1 MLVKICGITSQND
14 ALLAVALG
22 ADALGFNFTETSPR
36 RIAPSKARD
45 ITKQVPGGVISAGV
59 FANQSRDTVVRT
71 VDEAGLTT
79 AQLHGKETPDDCRWV
94 AERVKYVI
102 KAFTAG
108 DPAITHIADYGVT
121 ALMLDGPN
129 PGEGK
134 VFDWHT
140 VEGSRLGLP
149 WILAGGLT
157 PENVGEAISIA
168 RPTGVDVASGVE
180 YKVIPR
186 ARGDKSKA
194 HNEKVESAKPGEK
207 DPMRLRAFLKAARQA
222 ERESGLAPPV
232 PIGTPLPPTSE
243 WGNLDAFSH
252 LVRGQPGQLDGA
264 ERAAP
269 DAERAPPVYDWR
281 DE

>member
-22 ADALGFNFTETSPR
+22 ADALGFNFVETSPR
-36 RIAPSKARD
+36 RITARQARD
-45 ITKQVPGGVISAGV
+45 ITRHVPGGVIGVGV
-59 FANQSRDTVVRT
+59 FANQSPDVVVRT

-79 AQLHGKETPDDCRWV
+79 AQLHGHETSDDCRWV
-94 AERVKYVI
+94 AQRVKYLI
-102 KAFTAG
+102 KAFRAG
-108 DPAITHIADYGVT
+108 DPAIAHIADYGAT
-121 ALMLDGPN
+121 AMMLDGPN

-157 PENVGEAISIA
+157 AENVGEAITIA

-180 YKVIPR
+180 YEVNPR
-186 ARGDKSKA
+186 ARGEKSKA
-194 HNEKVESAKPGEK
+194 HNAKARSAKPGEK
-207 DPMRLRAFLKAARQA
+207 DPMRLRAFLQAARKA
-222 ERESGLAPPV
+222 ERDCGLAPPV
-232 PIGTPLPPTSE
+232 PIGTPLPPASE
-243 WGNLDAFSH
+243 WGDLDALSH
-252 LVRGQPGQLDGA
+252 LAPKGRS
-264 ERAAP
+264 RP
-269 DAERAPPVYDWR
+269 DATAPAGDRPPVYDWR

>member
-14 ALLAVALG
+14 ALLAVAVG
-22 ADALGFNFTETSPR
+22 ADALGFNFVETSPR

-45 ITKQVPGGVISAGV
+45 ITRQVPGGVIGVGV

-71 VDEAGLTT
+71 VDEAGLTA
-79 AQLHGKETPDDCRWV
+79 AQLHGNETPDDCRWV
-94 AERVKYVI
+94 SERVKYVI
-102 KAFTAG
+102 KAFSAG
-108 DPAITHIADYGVT
+108 DPAIARIADYGAT

-180 YKVIPR
+180 YEVIAR

-194 HNEKVESAKPGEK
+194 HNRKASSARPGEK
-207 DPMRLRAFLKAARQA
+207 DPMRLRAFLQAARKA
-222 ERESGLAPPV
+222 ERDCGLAPPV
-232 PIGTPLPPTSE
+232 PIGTPLPPASE

-252 LVRGQPGQLDGA
+252 LTSGSRSQPNGAGAPTSDGSA
-264 ERAAP
+264 
-269 DAERAPPVYDWR
+269 PVYDWR